1 MKIKKY
7 TNCKLKIYLEDEFE
21 IYFDWI
27 KTNIHLYNN
36 FIEKNYSNDNS

>member
-7 TNCKLKIYLEDEFE
+7 TNCKLKISLEDELE

-27 KTNIHLYNN
+27 KKNNHLYNN
-36 FIEKNYSNDNS
+36 FIEKKLF